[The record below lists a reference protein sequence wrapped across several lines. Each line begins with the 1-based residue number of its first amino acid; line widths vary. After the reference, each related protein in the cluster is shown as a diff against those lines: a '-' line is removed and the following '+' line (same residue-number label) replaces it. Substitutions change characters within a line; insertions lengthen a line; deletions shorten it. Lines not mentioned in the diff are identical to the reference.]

1 MLCGAAQLVPAVA
14 AEAPSDGAGATT
26 PGVEGDLPNGIFE
39 SYNREERTLLQA
51 AQRRPLLRAAGTVLV
66 DGRGSQV
73 INLVRARVRAT
84 IAVAGQYDA
93 SLDLTQDTN
102 VRAPTGREAAA
113 VDGPAS
119 LEVDRHLTKQSC
131 LLPTSP
137 TTWTPAR

>member
-14 AEAPSDGAGATT
+14 SEAPSDSAGATT

-51 AQRRPLLRAAGTVLV
+51 ARALLRAAGTVLV

-84 IAVAGQYDA
+84 IAVAGQYDV
-93 SLDLTQDTN
+93 SLDLDTN

-119 LEVDRHLTKQSC
+119 LEVDRHLAKQSC